1 MITKKDKKIAA
12 LDLELRNKDLE
23 NKKLKIENKNLKLE
37 NEKLIE
43 YFVENYDY
51 VLTIKNGYCHLFQDG
66 KEIKRIQ
73 SININADISSIS
85 FPSIEVEVR

>member
-1 MITKKDKKIAA
+1 MITKKDKTIAA
-12 LDLELRNKDLE
+12 LDFELRNKDLE

-51 VLTIKNGYCHLFQDG
+51 VVTIKNGCCHLFQDG
-66 KEIKRIQ
+66 KEIKRIK
-73 SININADISSIS
+73 SININADISSMPFHPIE
-85 FPSIEVEVR
+85 IEVR